1 MFTSMKEYKKQ
12 LNTLN
17 PEQNLKHIDTA
28 INELKALSYTD
39 SPNVIDMSN
48 ILRNLKKLYAIRLS
62 IEQLNSTPIDASV
75 KLFINIAVII

>member
-28 INELKALSYTD
+28 INELYTD

-62 IEQLNSTPIDASV
+62 IEQLNSTPTDASV

>member
-17 PEQNLKHIDTA
+17 PEQNWKHIDTA
-28 INELKALSYTD
+28 INELYTD

-62 IEQLNSTPIDASV
+62 IEQLNSTPTDASV